1 MTVKL
6 PQHQQSESSSDEDSV
21 ENSSSSGEEE
31 TDSETEPVVVSKK
44 VETSSKPKTMA
55 NSSSLV
61 ASPRPADSKK
71 VVTSKKRSSETDE
84 GEAAKRVKRVS
95 GHDNEKK
102 NVQVAKIV
110 ETSSKPKTT
119 SNSLSGVETDSPVVK
134 LIQDRPTASSS
145 YEDASSSEE
154 EEEEETDLVPDSKK
168 VTNQV
173 VKPPA
178 DSSSKVEAKRVK
190 RVSGDEDKKST
201 EQETKKNYFQRVW
214 TEEDEIAVLQ
224 GIIDYKNETGS
235 SPFDDKNALYEL
247 LKKSISFNASKLQFL
262 EKNRSLKKKFD
273 NNLCKWQKKGE
284 EPTFSKPHDLNAFH
298 LSKFVWGNDGIMA
311 NEPAVLKLVGPKR
324 EFVSIVDSMA
334 RFSDKKRLE
343 EEWEALQ
350 LEELRFYSRKS
361 RFIYDAVTKMAEAS
375 QQDR

>member
-6 PQHQQSESSSDEDSV
+6 PQDRQTESSSNEDSV
-21 ENSSSSGEEE
+21 ENSCSSEEEE
-31 TDSETEPVVVSKK
+31 TDSDSEPVVVSKK
-44 VETSSKPKTMA
+44 VETSSKPKTIA

-61 ASPRPADSKK
+61 ASPPPADSNK

-102 NVQVAKIV
+102 NVQVSKII

-119 SNSLSGVETDSPVVK
+119 ANSLSGVETDSPVVK

-154 EEEEETDLVPDSKK
+154 
-168 VTNQV
+168 V

-190 RVSGDEDKKST
+190 RVSGDKDKK
-201 EQETKKNYFQRVW
+201 K
-214 TEEDEIAVLQ
+214 EDEIAVLQ

-262 EKNRSLKKKFD
+262 EKIRSLKKKFD

-298 LSKFVWGNDGIMA
+298 LSKFVWGDDGIMA
-311 NEPAVLKLVGPKR
+311 NEPSVLKLVEPKQ
-324 EFVSIVDSMA
+324 EFVPVVDSMV
-334 RFSDKKRLE
+334 RFGVDDLLAKNGWSRLSLEDKKRLE

-350 LEELRFYSRKS
+350 LEELKFYSRKS
-361 RFIYDAVTKMAEAS
+361 RFIHDAVTKMAEAS